1 MPKYAAEMEQIFDA
15 VFAGTTVDPKTGKL
29 VESDPKA
36 IAKADQILKGM
47 LEKVAKEKWLMK
59 ESADDSLSHMAGL
72 IKFEELNAGASS
84 LKTSPS
90 VKAPTSAMGESAKTK
105 LGFGKV
111 FENLS
116 MMQQD
121 DGAMGVDG
129 GDEVIDGNDSFDN
142 AQLGAGDEGQ
152 VTGNDADLGG
162 MNDSDPAA
170 MGGDQG
176 AAGDMG
182 GIDMANGD
190 DLAGGEMDLDGQQGQ
205 EGSDNPL
212 DFDLDSLSSFDDLAG
227 GDQVGSDAGLDDAGL
242 DDEQLET
249 GPQPGQQGALA

>member
-15 VFAGTTVDPKTGKL
+15 VFAGTTVNPRTGKL
-29 VESDPKA
+29 VESDPKE
-36 IAKADQILKGM
+36 IAKADQIVKGM

-72 IKFEELNAGASS
+72 INFEELNAGASS
-84 LKTSPS
+84 LKTTPTA
-90 VKAPTSAMGESAKTK
+90 KAPTSTMGEAAKPK

-142 AQLGAGDEGQ
+142 AQMGAGDEGQ
-152 VTGNDADLGG
+152 VAGNDGDLSG
-162 MNDSDPAA
+162 MDDSDPA
-170 MGGDQG
+170 MMSGDQG
-176 AAGDMG
+176 SAGDMG
-182 GIDMANGD
+182 GVDMAGGD
-190 DLAGGEMDLDGQQGQ
+190 FGTEGDQMDLDGQSQQG
-205 EGSDNPL
+205 DNPL
-212 DFDLDSLSSFDDLAG
+212 DFDLSDLSSFDDLG
-227 GDQVGSDAGLDDAGL
+227 GDRVAN
-242 DDEQLET
+242 DEFVAPTDGEDGLET